1 MVEGARVTVWGK
13 LEERVARQKRGKYSR
28 AVKWYVS
35 VSRTDSSI
43 LVRLPRCV
51 QLIISSDVDARAR
64 ACS

>member
-13 LEERVARQKRGKYSR
+13 LEERVARQERGKYSR

-43 LVRLPRCV
+43 LVRLPRSV
-51 QLIISSDVDARAR
+51 QLIISSDVDAH

>member
-13 LEERVARQKRGKYSR
+13 LEERVARQERGKYSR

-43 LVRLPRCV
+43 LVRLPRSV
-51 QLIISSDVDARAR
+51 QLIISSDVDARA
-64 ACS
+64 CS